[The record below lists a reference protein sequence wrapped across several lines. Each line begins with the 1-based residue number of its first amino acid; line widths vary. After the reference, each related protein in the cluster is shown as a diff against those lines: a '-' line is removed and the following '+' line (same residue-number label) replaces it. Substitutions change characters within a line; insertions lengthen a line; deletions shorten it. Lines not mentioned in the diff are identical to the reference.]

1 MATGL
6 EDDDETTDPGEP
18 RWVQDDNIELD
29 EMCAAYRHLEYS
41 KKEHEIA
48 AKEIEV
54 ELKLQAAAIQKLM
67 GQHKAVRTSAGY
79 TVEWKPFK
87 RKGYTVAATEG
98 ERWQLRSPF

>member
-6 EDDDETTDPGEP
+6 EEDDEATDPGEP
-18 RWVQDDNIELD
+18 KWHQDDNIELD
-29 EMCAAYRHLEYS
+29 ELCAGYRELEYA

-48 AKEIEV
+48 VKDLEV
-54 ELKLQAAAIQKLM
+54 QLKARAALIQARM

-79 TVEWKPFK
+79 TVEWRPFK
-87 RKGYTVAATEG
+87 RKEYTVAATEG

>member
-6 EDDDETTDPGEP
+6 EDDDEAGSGEAK
-18 RWVQDDNIELD
+18 WHQDDNIELD
-29 EMCAAYRHLEYS
+29 ELCAGYRELEYR
-41 KKEHEIA
+41 KKQLEIDAKSIGELLEQRA
-48 AKEIEV
+48 ALI
-54 ELKLQAAAIQKLM
+54 QARM